1 MVLMIMVSDKV
12 KRMVLMIMVSDMV
25 KMMQVMIT
33 ISIMGKMMVI
43 IKPYDSSSPNSQQ
56 LHRLKGPE
64 IAG

>member
-1 MVLMIMVSDKV
+1 M
-12 KRMVLMIMVSDMV
+12 MVLMIMVSDMV